1 VGQVKDAEGKAV
13 EPFLYKL
20 SPEDDALSSAQLLA
34 LYQVLFT
41 RAQPPALCESD
52 DETQQL
58 FRDVTTVSRRNDCL
72 LAHAWLAVS
81 LLVYTECPFLR
92 VWTRS
97 VQELCDKY
105 PIGSIEDGFHED
117 DWLGFAA
124 LTAHMGATI
133 QVVGDDLTV
142 TNPSRIARAVEQKAC
157 NALLLKVN
165 QIGTVSEALRAAAE
179 ASNAGWRVMVSHRS
193 GETEGLLP
201 LFCLCRPCV
210 FFPTS
215 VRVRACIHA
224 RTHEKPHAA
233 HYACEIV
240 LGEQGTARGS
250 SVPGVCPVVRAAIC
264 GRTSGRPP
272 ALTLCWLQTLSSRIL
287 PSVFRARRSSLV
299 PPAAQVWP
307 SASLSQSH
315 APRT

>member
-1 VGQVKDAEGKAV
+1 MGQVKDAEGKAV

-233 HYACEIV
+233 HYAN
-240 LGEQGTARGS
+240 
-250 SVPGVCPVVRAAIC
+250 
-264 GRTSGRPP
+264 PP
-272 ALTLCWLQTLSSRIL
+272 KNTPRESR
-287 PSVFRARRSSLV
+287 RQAHTD
-299 PPAAQVWP
+299 A
-307 SASLSQSH
+307 
-315 APRT
+315 